1 MDMIAFRT
9 LDTPFGP
16 LTVVA
21 GDAGVRRVLFRGAL
35 VDDSSGSGAAARH
48 AAQAVGEIGEY
59 LAGGRQVF
67 GVSLDVP
74 EPVTFTQRAQAAL
87 RGIPFGETV
96 SYARLAELAGSPAA
110 FRAAGSACASN
121 PLPVLVPCHRVLAS
135 GGRIGGFA
143 GGVDFKRGL
152 LALEGV
158 DVPGTS

>member
-1 MDMIAFRT
+1 MDMFALRT

-35 VDDSSGSGAAARH
+35 IDDRPGSGVAARH
-48 AAQAVGEIGEY
+48 ATQAVGEIGEY
-59 LAGGRQVF
+59 LAGERQVF
-67 GVSLDVP
+67 EVSLDVP

-87 RGIPFGETV
+87 RGIPFGKTV
-96 SYARLAELAGSPAA
+96 SYAELAELAGNARA

-135 GGRIGGFA
+135 GGAIGGFA
-143 GGVDFKRGL
+143 GGLTFKRGL
-152 LALEGV
+152 LELEGMRF
-158 DVPGTS
+158 